1 MRLASIPSIED
12 EFFARNSAYDASMEA
27 FGYVYVPQRCEPGT
41 GVECRLHVF
50 FHGCGMQVS
59 VVHADLH
66 QPCGKVAASRFSNS
80 RR

>member
-1 MRLASIPSIED
+1 MRVASIPTIED

-59 VVHADLH
+59 VVT
-66 QPCGKVAASRFSNS
+66 QPFNHVEI
-80 RR
+80 